1 MRGLLALVSVG
12 TKLMLPIFLV
22 LAALTTLVYVGL
34 SRFEKDK
41 LIAAKEQ
48 GARMAGELFL
58 RSASAPVIF
67 DDETAIKDTAALLA
81 QDPEVIGVQLWRVGR
96 DQQVGAP
103 LATQLKGAAEQGV
116 APRPAHTASMERRA
130 DRIILRDVVRDRD
143 RKAIAVV
150 AVQYSLARENL
161 AFMDLRRR
169 ILLLA
174 AGASALLALLLWAA
188 TRRVIT
194 GPLSRL
200 LQAVRQVEAGER
212 VDLNSVR
219 SQDEVGRLAQ
229 AFARMAEA
237 VDRRERELLRRNAD
251 MKLIM
256 DHVAQGLLSVERSGA
271 LLPEHSAIVETWL
284 GPWPSGGTFA
294 DYLQAQ
300 APQAAEWL
308 QLLWENVNDDFF
320 PLEVALGQLPRR
332 IEVGARVFDVLYTPI
347 QRGPSADSIAGATE
361 SLRTGPDGG
370 TVNILIMLS
379 DVTSEVAQ
387 ERAKRGEQEM
397 INIFQW
403 TVKDRAGLTEFFADG
418 ERRVRELSALGS
430 ETAVTGEALV
440 QLKREIHT
448 LKGNSAIF
456 GLSSVVVACQAAE
469 ERLAEGATAVPPAEL
484 AALRGAWQGV
494 QERRRQLLGDEQRTT
509 IELEAAEQQALLA
522 ALLAAG
528 APAELCAQVRSFAR
542 EPLRRRLARIGEQAR
557 QLARRLGKGEITV
570 QVEAEGLRLQG
581 QGLREF
587 WGSFAHL
594 VSNAV
599 DHGLETP
606 EDREARGKSGAG
618 TLRLRAAIS
627 GERFLVEIADDGRGI
642 DWERLR
648 HKAREA
654 GLPHETR
661 ADLEAALFTDGLST
675 RAAVTETSGR
685 GVGMSAVRG
694 ACEGSGG
701 LVRVHSEP
709 GAGTRF
715 QFDWPVTVLREDV
728 AE

>member
-1 MRGLLALVSVG
+1 MRRLLALVSVG

-34 SRFEKDK
+34 SRYEKDK

-67 DDETAIKDTAALLA
+67 DDEPAIKDTAALLA

-96 DQQVGAP
+96 NQQVGAP
-103 LATQLKGAAEQGV
+103 LVTQLKGAAEQGV
-116 APRPAHTASMERRA
+116 APRLANTASMERRA
-130 DRIILRDVVRDRD
+130 DRIILRDAVRDRD

-219 SQDEVGRLAQ
+219 SLDEVGRLAQ

-320 PLEVALGQLPRR
+320 PLEVALGQLPQR

-347 QRGPSADSIAGATE
+347 QR
-361 SLRTGPDGG
+361 GPDGG

-403 TVKDRAGLTEFFADG
+403 TVKDRAGLSEFFADG

-484 AALRGAWQGV
+484 EALRGAWHEV

-570 QVEAEGLRLQG
+570 QVEAAGLRLQG

-627 GERFLVEIADDGRGI
+627 EERFLVEIADDGRGI

-648 HKAREA
+648 QKAREA

-715 QFDWPVTVLREDV
+715 QFDWPVTVLCEDA